1 VNGSGAFIER
11 HEFIQAITPLNKEC
25 GGFVILG
32 REVTDSLGRNH
43 LELVA
48 CPVPFGFTLLVD
60 VGSIHGDS
68 TLTGLYMMAMTGN
81 HIAMRTAD
89 SVFLKHRET
98 KNNVLV
104 RTVPPL
110 PVVSGLTG
118 SHFLFTSDEKPL
130 RVLIREDKVLKDRIK
145 ASLNFFEALYWQ
157 PVVASGVATIGWDK
171 TLGI

>member
-32 REVTDSLGRNH
+32 REVTDSVGRNH
-43 LELVA
+43 LKLVA

-104 RTVPPL
+104 RTVPSL

-157 PVVASGVATIGWDK
+157 PVVATIGWNK

>member
-1 VNGSGAFIER
+1 MNGSGAFIER

-25 GGFVILG
+25 GGFVMLG
-32 REVTDSLGRNH
+32 REVIDIHGRKS

-48 CPVPFGFTLLVD
+48 CPVPFGYTLLVD

-81 HIAMRTAD
+81 HVAMKTAD

-98 KNNVLV
+98 KKNVLV

-110 PVVSGLTG
+110 PVIPGLTG
-118 SHFLFTSDEKPL
+118 SSFLLTSD
-130 RVLIREDKVLKDRIK
+130 
-145 ASLNFFEALYWQ
+145 
-157 PVVASGVATIGWDK
+157 
-171 TLGI
+171 